1 MSQARV
7 EHLTEGDMN
16 LEQALAQHLSITFFS
31 VSTQEELRLQHITL
45 AQANGCVV
53 HEFQESFAYGCCPL
67 NVLALGPRKS
77 EGIIARNM
85 KEREKRIV

>member
-1 MSQARV
+1 M
-7 EHLTEGDMN
+7 T
-16 LEQALAQHLSITFFS
+16 LEQALTQHLSITFFS
-31 VSTQEELRLQHITL
+31 VSTQEELRLRHIAL

-53 HEFQESFAYGCCPL
+53 HEFQESFACGCCPL

-85 KEREKRIV
+85 KEREKRTV

>member
-31 VSTQEELRLQHITL
+31 ITTQEELRLRHIAL

-53 HEFQESFAYGCCPL
+53 HEFQESFACGCCPL

-85 KEREKRIV
+85 KEREKRTA

>member
-45 AQANGCVV
+45 VRLMVDA
-53 HEFQESFAYGCCPL
+53 ELEI
-67 NVLALGPRKS
+67 K
-77 EGIIARNM
+77 
-85 KEREKRIV
+85 

>member
-1 MSQARV
+1 M
-7 EHLTEGDMN
+7 T
-16 LEQALAQHLSITFFS
+16 LEQALTQHLSITFFS

-45 AQANGCVV
+45 AQANGCTV
-53 HEFQESFAYGCCPL
+53 HEFQESFACGCCPL

>member
-1 MSQARV
+1 
-7 EHLTEGDMN
+7 MN

-31 VSTQEELRLQHITL
+31 VSTQEDLRLQHIAL
-45 AQANGCVV
+45 AQADGRTL
-53 HEFQESFAYGCCPL
+53 HEFQESFACGCCPL

-85 KEREKRIV
+85 KEREKKIV